1 MKMNKL
7 KKTISIITIL
17 FMLSTLLKFNKV
29 EAASVSLTGDKT
41 ITMGQSIQITASATA
56 WTWNLHLSGNG
67 QSRDLVDTTEE
78 KANITKS
85 VTLTFTPSAP
95 GTYTF
100 KLTGDVS
107 DYVTEAT
114 EYVNKTCTITVN
126 PAPANDPTP
135 TSGGGSGSSQGG
147 SSSNQG
153 GSSNNNKSNNN
164 NNNNSQ
170 TDTSKSK
177 NNHLSSLT
185 VNTGSLEPGFHRE
198 TMDYTLKLPDNF
210 DYSSFNSLRVSA
222 SAEDSK
228 AKITGTGEI
237 AINEGEN
244 NIQVVVTAENGT
256 VRTYNIK
263 VVKEKPITQSDLRLS
278 QLTVNAIDEENNFIK
293 VDLDKDFDPEVF
305 EYNLDV
311 DENIKALD
319 VNAMASGDG
328 MIVNVDGG
336 QELEEGENLVTITL
350 TSQKDSS
357 VQTVYKIHVNK
368 AMTEEVVAE
377 LKDDENAGKSKKA
390 IIIGLVVLVVI
401 LLITFI
407 VLFIINR
414 KKKKS
419 GMAYS
424 RKYEGFD
431 NEINNFVD
439 YNTTDEGN
447 VFVEDKIE
455 LIDDGDFE
463 EYEKPDE
470 KEIDISEKGR
480 GRKPKGKHF

>member
-1 MKMNKL
+1 M
-7 KKTISIITIL
+7 
-17 FMLSTLLKFNKV
+17 
-29 EAASVSLTGDKT
+29 
-41 ITMGQSIQITASATA
+41 
-56 WTWNLHLSGNG
+56 H
-67 QSRDLVDTTEE
+67 
-78 KANITKS
+78 
-85 VTLTFTPSAP
+85 
-95 GTYTF
+95 
-100 KLTGDVS
+100 
-107 DYVTEAT
+107 
-114 EYVNKTCTITVN
+114 
-126 PAPANDPTP
+126 
-135 TSGGGSGSSQGG
+135 
-147 SSSNQG
+147 
-153 GSSNNNKSNNN
+153 
-164 NNNNSQ
+164 
-170 TDTSKSK
+170 
-177 NNHLSSLT
+177 
-185 VNTGSLEPGFHRE
+185 
-198 TMDYTLKLPDNF
+198 NF
-210 DYSSFNSLRVSA
+210 Q
-222 SAEDSK
+222 K
-228 AKITGTGEI
+228 
-237 AINEGEN
+237 
-244 NIQVVVTAENGT
+244 
-256 VRTYNIK
+256 IK

-419 GMAYS
+419 GMVYS

-439 YNTTDEGN
+439 YNTSDEGN

-470 KEIDISEKGR
+470 KDIDISEKEKGR